1 MQREKMID
9 ALVVDSMI
17 RILDQHR
24 IVWLSEILESGF
36 GGFKHMT
43 DAELLSEMSIRG
55 LGGDTSA
62 CLPESADD
70 ENRADQG
77 DNSDHGDYNEWMG
90 LIQARLERA
99 RHDACA
105 FEDN

>member
-43 DAELLSEMSIRG
+43 DAELRSEMNIRG
-55 LGGDTSA
+55 LGGNALA
-62 CLPESADD
+62 CPSESADD
-70 ENRADQG
+70 EDRA
-77 DNSDHGDYNEWMG
+77 DHGDTGDHGDHSEWMG
-90 LIQARLERA
+90 LVQARLERA
-99 RHDACA
+99 RHDARA
-105 FEDN
+105 FENN